1 MHHPED
7 KRVMP
12 PMSTPST
19 NPAPEQQST
28 RPKRLGNTFAYAS
41 VLCSLAFWVGFVLS
55 YFPSKIRFD
64 FNAFNWLR
72 LMAAAIL
79 LAVVARFCGSQAWKR
94 ALTVA
99 LVTAFFAMYIT
110 GG

>member
-1 MHHPED
+1 
-7 KRVMP
+7 MP

-19 NPAPEQQST
+19 NPAPEQQQST
-28 RPKRLGNTFAYAS
+28 GPKRLGNTFAYAS
-41 VLCSLAFWVGFVLS
+41 VLCSLAFWVGFVMS
-55 YFPSKIRFD
+55 YFPTKVRFD

-94 ALTVA
+94 ALAVA

>member
-1 MHHPED
+1 
-7 KRVMP
+7 MP

-28 RPKRLGNTFAYAS
+28 KPKRLGNTFAYAS

-55 YFPSKIRFD
+55 YFPTKIRFD

-79 LAVVARFCGSQAWKR
+79 LAVVARDRVGGHQR
-94 ALTVA
+94 
-99 LVTAFFAMYIT
+99 FAHTWTTPMFSTRIPGT
-110 GG
+110 ISL